1 MTLITTPSRK
11 LYIIDANSMRRVWVT
26 NLKKKSGFIRL
37 LIHIVAYIEV
47 RISWLPIMRDRTYF
61 LSACFCLL
69 VGHYS
74 ELAGDAILSTEPGI
88 KRRPRLGH
96 KEDCKQGQKLFHFNW
111 TAKALNHL
119 ISLNNATRLQ
129 AT

>member
-1 MTLITTPSRK
+1 MGQMI
-11 LYIIDANSMRRVWVT
+11 A
-26 NLKKKSGFIRL
+26 
-37 LIHIVAYIEV
+37 HIFF
-47 RISWLPIMRDRTYF
+47 LPV
-61 LSACFCLL
+61 FCLL

-96 KEDCKQGQKLFHFNW
+96 KEDCKQEQKLFHFNW
-111 TAKALNHL
+111 AAKAVNHL
-119 ISLNNATRLQ
+119 KSFNNATRLQ